1 MLLGESLC
9 CAKLGSRLVS
19 EEQVKEFGLAP
30 PKRMVQLVSPPPS
43 PPEWW
48 AGWNDVEE
56 GPKSPPELVIDPS
69 DLLPAEKSVSRVRE
83 LNILAVDLYEAV
95 SNRLQGEEASAPSGA
110 PRLTIE
116 APPESINNIPEGFV
130 LVPKK

>member
-1 MLLGESLC
+1 M
-9 CAKLGSRLVS
+9 VS
-19 EEQVKEFGLAP
+19 ADQVKEFGLAP

-48 AGWNDVEE
+48 TGWNDEEE
-56 GPKSPPELVIDPS
+56 GPKPAPELLVDPAE
-69 DLLPAEKSVSRVRE
+69 LLPAEKSASRVRE

-95 SNRLQGEEASAPSGA
+95 QSKLGDESQSLPSGA